1 MCSKERLTVLVP
13 APEEPVT
20 AMMGCFWDMELILK
34 KLLNKIDTQVLS
46 SKPGDRP
53 KIIIFFEPLFSQ
65 FSQNPGQTHLIFER

>member
-1 MCSKERLTVLVP
+1 MLKRAFNGTCTSTRRTSHGNDGMFLGHGVNP
-13 APEEPVT
+13 
-20 AMMGCFWDMELILK
+20 K

>member
-1 MCSKERLTVLVP
+1 MFLGHGVNP
-13 APEEPVT
+13 
-20 AMMGCFWDMELILK
+20 K

-53 KIIIFFEPLFSQ
+53 RIIIFFEPLFSQ